1 MPNNVSKYDPFAE
14 LRALQKQFFGDDWF
28 TRQPSAIHLP
38 TTDIYMKGDRTM
50 VVETHM
56 PKFSEKDVSV
66 DIENGMLEI
75 QAERHETYDEDDKK
89 YMVRETSNS
98 FYRRIRL
105 PEQADA
111 DKIKAEIH
119 NGLLTVTI
127 PFKKL
132 PAPKRVTVLG
142 DGRAKKSGAPASRKK
157 A

>member
-28 TRQPSAIHLP
+28 TRMPNSIHLP
-38 TTDIYMKGDRTM
+38 TTDIYMRGDRMM
-50 VVETHM
+50 VVETHL

-119 NGLLTVTI
+119 GGLLTITI
-127 PFKKL
+127 PFKKM
-132 PAPKRVTVLG
+132 PEPKRVTVLG
-142 DGRAKKSGAPASRKK
+142 DGRAKKSKSSAGSEAA
-157 A
+157 